1 MYVMPKEQMFG
12 RRGNIMTNINLEN
25 WKQMFLSG
33 KLDDPIKALL
43 NQLFRK
49 PYKNKKIDKS

>member
-1 MYVMPKEQMFG
+1 MPKEQMFG